1 MQIVNIDILN
11 SHIIELDERLEG
23 FALAT
28 ATSFQNVQ
36 KRMDQMDQRFEQVDR
51 KFEQIDKRF
60 DELKEMTYSNGDA
73 IARMMKKMDEEFSAA
88 TIQRQRLEESIG
100 RLEQSYGFA

>member
-28 ATSFQNVQ
+28 ATSFQNMQ
-36 KRMDQMDQRFEQVDR
+36 EQMDQRFEQA
-51 KFEQIDKRF
+51 DKRF
-60 DELKEMTYSNGDA
+60 DELKEMAYSNGDA

-88 TIQRQRLEESIG
+88 TAQRQRLGERIE
-100 RLEQSYGFA
+100 RLEQTYGFA

>member
-28 ATSFQNVQ
+28 ATNFQKMQ
-36 KRMDQMDQRFEQVDR
+36 EQTDQ
-51 KFEQIDKRF
+51 RF

>member
-1 MQIVNIDILN
+1 MQTVNIDILN

-28 ATSFQNVQ
+28 ATSFHEMQE
-36 KRMDQMDQRFEQVDR
+36 QMNQRFAQAD
-51 KFEQIDKRF
+51 QRF

-73 IARMMKKMDEEFSAA
+73 LARVIKKMDEEFSAA
-88 TIQRQRLEESIG
+88 TIQRIRIADRMERVEKAV
-100 RLEQSYGFA
+100 GFV